1 MGLLGLACKLEYPS
15 MLVSVRNTGTGSWA
29 RTRLGQLTDC
39 ATEDRPRDWECLGEQ
54 GSRELTRLDQYAGCL
69 ARARPKARDNAVRRG
84 SRDSPAWA
92 ALGLGLE
99 VQDDWG
105 F

>member
-1 MGLLGLACKLEYPS
+1 

-29 RTRLGQLTDC
+29 RTRLGQLTGC
-39 ATEDRPRDWECLGEQ
+39 ATEDKPRDSEQ
-54 GSRELTRLDQYAGCL
+54 PGWTRIQGTYQTGPIYRMH
-69 ARARPKARDNAVRRG
+69 ARARPEARDNAGRRG
-84 SRDSPAWA
+84 SRGSPAWA